1 MSNSRET
8 SAEKYIAKLFVD
20 EKPTAVRIRERL
32 AADGKLGINVGAAE
46 AGLLQFLARMVNA
59 KVVVEIGLLY
69 GYSTYFLADALPV
82 DGVVHSF
89 EKSEENYSAARELLG
104 GSDVGSKIQLHL
116 GDALAE
122 LDKLGDLKAD
132 LIFIDADKNNYDNYL
147 NWAFEHVRVGGLIVG
162 DNTFLWGAVYGEPSP
177 SGPQASAAAKEAM
190 TQFNSRMAE
199 HPDYN
204 SIIIPTREGMT
215 VAQRIR

>member
-20 EKPTAVRIRERL
+20 EKPAAVRIRERL

-69 GYSTYFLADALPV
+69 GYSTYFLADALPA

-89 EKSEENYSAARELLG
+89 EKSEENYAAARELLS

-116 GDALAE
+116 GDALA
-122 LDKLGDLKAD
+122 KLGELSDIKAD

-147 NWAFEHVRVGGLIVG
+147 TWAFEHVRVGGLIIG
-162 DNTFLWGAVYGEPSP
+162 DNTFLWGAVYGEPISD
-177 SGPQASAAAKEAM
+177 GPKASVAAVEAM
-190 TQFNSRMAE
+190 TKFNSRLAQ
-199 HPDYN
+199 HPDFN

-215 VAQRIR
+215 VAQRLR